1 MTIPVIAFFNNKGG
15 VGKTSLVYHLS
26 WMYTELGRRVL
37 VSDLDPQANLTAA
50 FIDEDRL
57 EELWPDGEH
66 PATVSGAID
75 PLLRGTGDILERP
88 HLEQV
93 GEQLYLQVGDLALAR
108 FEDELSQQWPLCL
121 DGKERAFRVISAFW
135 RLLQFGAEEAQAE
148 VVLLDLG
155 PNLGAINRA
164 ALVASDYLVV
174 PLAPDLFSLQGLKN
188 LGPTVRKWRSEWSER
203 RKRCEVADLALPKGR
218 ILPAGYVVMQHAVR
232 LDRPVKAYE
241 RWVARIP
248 EVYAAEV
255 LQKSSL
261 RARDKDDAHC
271 LGMIK
276 HYRSLIP
283 LAQEARKPMFHLTPA
298 EGAIGAHAKAV
309 QDTRAAFRQL
319 SERIAEECKLFGTS
333 ALKK

>member
-148 VVLLDLG
+148 AG
-155 PNLGAINRA
+155 GAACTR
-164 ALVASDYLVV
+164 
-174 PLAPDLFSLQGLKN
+174 PLFSPRPQESRTHRAK
-188 LGPTVRKWRSEWSER
+188 
-203 RKRCEVADLALPKGR
+203 VA
-218 ILPAGYVVMQHAVR
+218 Q
-232 LDRPVKAYE
+232 
-241 RWVARIP
+241 
-248 EVYAAEV
+248 
-255 LQKSSL
+255 
-261 RARDKDDAHC
+261 
-271 LGMIK
+271 
-276 HYRSLIP
+276 
-283 LAQEARKPMFHLTPA
+283 
-298 EGAIGAHAKAV
+298 
-309 QDTRAAFRQL
+309 
-319 SERIAEECKLFGTS
+319 
-333 ALKK
+333 